1 MKALRSAWKI
11 SPMQIA
17 QSLNRN
23 LRLSRNP
30 SPHRSL
36 NQNLA
41 LSKNQNQNRSRAQNL
56 SRSPS
61 PRLNPAR
68 KTEQLSHHRSFPR
81 WKSRPRLQKRY
92 STCRQRKPLEL
103 EHLRQSRNL
112 NLSLHQRLHRNLHSH
127 RPQPRHLLRP
137 LSLHQSQAQMN
148 HP

>member
-1 MKALRSAWKI
+1 
-11 SPMQIA
+11 MQIA
-17 QSLNRN
+17 Q
-23 LRLSRNP
+23 

-36 NQNLA
+36 NQNLV
-41 LSKNQNQNRSRAQNL
+41 LSQNQNRNRSRSRAQNL

-103 EHLRQSRNL
+103 EHLRQSRSL

>member
-1 MKALRSAWKI
+1 
-11 SPMQIA
+11 MQIA

-36 NQNLA
+36 NQNLV
-41 LSKNQNQNRSRAQNL
+41 LSQNQNRNRSRSRSRAQNL

-68 KTEQLSHHRSFPR
+68 KTEQLSHLRSFPK

-137 LSLHQSQAQMN
+137 LSLHQRQAQMN

>member
-1 MKALRSAWKI
+1 
-11 SPMQIA
+11 MQIA

-41 LSKNQNQNRSRAQNL
+41 LNQNQNQNRSRAQNL

-68 KTEQLSHHRSFPR
+68 KTEQLSHLRSFPR

-92 STCRQRKPLEL
+92 NTCRQRKPLEL
-103 EHLRQSRNL
+103 EHLRQSRSL
-112 NLSLHQRLHRNLHSH
+112 NLSPHQHQHQRRHRHLNSH
-127 RPQPRHLLRP
+127 RPQPRRRHLLPRLIP
-137 LSLHQSQAQMN
+137 SLRQRQTQMN

>member
-17 QSLNRN
+17 QSRSRN

-36 NQNLA
+36 NQNLV
-41 LSKNQNQNRSRAQNL
+41 LSQNQNRNRSRAQNL

-61 PRLNPAR
+61 PRLNRAR
-68 KTEQLSHHRSFPR
+68 KTKQLSHLQSFPR
-81 WKSRPRLQKRY
+81 WKSRPRLQRKY

-103 EHLRQSRNL
+103 EHLHQSRSLNLSPHQHRNL
-112 NLSLHQRLHRNLHSH
+112 NSQRHRL
-127 RPQPRHLLRP
+127 RHLLRP
-137 LSLHQSQAQMN
+137 PSLHQSQAQMN

>member
-1 MKALRSAWKI
+1 
-11 SPMQIA
+11 MQIA

-41 LSKNQNQNRSRAQNL
+41 LSKNQNRNRSRNRAQNL
-56 SRSPS
+56 SLNPS

-68 KTEQLSHHRSFPR
+68 KTEQLSHLRSFPK

-103 EHLRQSRNL
+103 EHLRQSRSL
-112 NLSLHQRLHRNLHSH
+112 NLSLHQHRHRNLRSH
-127 RPQPRHLLRP
+127 RPQPRNQPRP
-137 LSLHQSQAQMN
+137 PSLHQSQAQMN

>member
-1 MKALRSAWKI
+1 
-11 SPMQIA
+11 MQIA

-41 LSKNQNQNRSRAQNL
+41 LNQNQNQNRSRAQNL

-68 KTEQLSHHRSFPR
+68 KTEQLSHLRSFPR

-112 NLSLHQRLHRNLHSH
+112 NLSLHQRLYRNLRSH
-127 RPQPRHLLRP
+127 RPQPRNQPRPPSLR
-137 LSLHQSQAQMN
+137 QRQAQMN

>member
-36 NQNLA
+36 NQNLV
-41 LSKNQNQNRSRAQNL
+41 LSQ

-68 KTEQLSHHRSFPR
+68 KTEQLSRLQSFLR
-81 WKSRPRLQKRY
+81 WKSRPRLQKRC

-103 EHLRQSRNL
+103 ERLRQSRSL
-112 NLSLHQRLHRNLHSH
+112 NLSLHQHWNLHSH
-127 RPQPRHLLRP
+127 RLRHQPQP

>member
-1 MKALRSAWKI
+1 
-11 SPMQIA
+11 MQIA
-17 QSLNRN
+17 QSLNQ
-23 LRLSRNP
+23 NP

-36 NQNLA
+36 NQNLV
-41 LSKNQNQNRSRAQNL
+41 LSQNQNRNRSRSRAQNL

-68 KTEQLSHHRSFPR
+68 KTEQLSHLRSFPK

-103 EHLRQSRNL
+103 EHLRQSRSL
-112 NLSLHQRLHRNLHSH
+112 NLSLHPRLHRNLNSH
-127 RPQPRHLLRP
+127 RPRHRHLLLLPRLIP
-137 LSLHQSQAQMN
+137 SLRQCQTQTN

>member
-1 MKALRSAWKI
+1 
-11 SPMQIA
+11 MQIA

-41 LSKNQNQNRSRAQNL
+41 LNQNQNQNRSRAQNL

-68 KTEQLSHHRSFPR
+68 KTEQLSHLRSFPR

-92 STCRQRKPLEL
+92 STCRQQKPLEL
-103 EHLRQSRNL
+103 VHLRQSRSF
-112 NLSLHQRLHRNLHSH
+112 NLSPHQHRNLNSH
-127 RPQPRHLLRP
+127 RHLLRP
-137 LSLHQSQAQMN
+137 PSLHQSQAQMN

>member
-1 MKALRSAWKI
+1 
-11 SPMQIA
+11 MQIA

-41 LSKNQNQNRSRAQNL
+41 LNQNQNQNRSRAQNL

-68 KTEQLSHHRSFPR
+68 KTEQLSHLRSFPR
-81 WKSRPRLQKRY
+81 WKNRPRLQKRY
-92 STCRQRKPLEL
+92 STCRQQKPLEL
-103 EHLRQSRNL
+103 VHLRQSRSF
-112 NLSLHQRLHRNLHSH
+112 NLSPHQHRNLNSH
-127 RPQPRHLLRP
+127 RHLLRP
-137 LSLHQSQAQMN
+137 PSLHQSQAQMN

>member
-1 MKALRSAWKI
+1 
-11 SPMQIA
+11 MQIA

-41 LSKNQNQNRSRAQNL
+41 LSKNQNRNRSRSRAQNL

-61 PRLNPAR
+61 PRLNRAR
-68 KTEQLSHHRSFPR
+68 KTEQLSRLRSSLR
-81 WKSRPRLQKRY
+81 WKNRPRHQKRC
-92 STCRQRKPLEL
+92 STYRQRKPLEL
-103 EHLRQSRNL
+103 EPLRQSRSL
-112 NLSLHQRLHRNLHSH
+112 NLSLHQRRHRHRNLHSH

>member
-1 MKALRSAWKI
+1 
-11 SPMQIA
+11 MQIA
-17 QSLNRN
+17 Q
-23 LRLSRNP
+23 

-41 LSKNQNQNRSRAQNL
+41 LSQNQNRNRSRSRAQNL

-68 KTEQLSHHRSFPR
+68 KTEQLSHLRSFPR

-103 EHLRQSRNL
+103 EHLRQSRSL
-112 NLSLHQRLHRNLHSH
+112 NLSLHQHRHRHRNLRSH